1 MPVNFYK
8 LKSFNLFMVR
18 TIAIADDVYE
28 ELVKMKGNKSFSEL
42 LRELIGERKG
52 NLDVILKL
60 VRVVDADKLEKV
72 SEKIEED
79 FEKWKEFLTRA

>member
-8 LKSFNLFMVR
+8 LKSFNLFMVKI
-18 TIAIADDVYE
+18 IAIADDVYE
-28 ELVKMKGNKSFSEL
+28 KLVKMKENKSFSEL

-60 VRVVDADKLEKV
+60 ARVVDADKLEKV
-72 SEKIEED
+72 SKKIEED
-79 FEKWKEFLTRA
+79 FEKWKESLTRA